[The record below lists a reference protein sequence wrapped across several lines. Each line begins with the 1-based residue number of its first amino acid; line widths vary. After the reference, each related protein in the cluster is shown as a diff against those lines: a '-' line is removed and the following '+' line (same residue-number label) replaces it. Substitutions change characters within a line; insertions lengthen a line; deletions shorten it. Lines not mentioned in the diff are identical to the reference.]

1 MPAAESG
8 TPVEIP
14 PFVHLILWPAL
25 LAWFSALV
33 HLRRTRR
40 SICPSGLALA
50 LVPITLL
57 ADAAVLVA
65 SLAWPAPS
73 SNSFVF
79 GLLWVAVL
87 LSVTTYFLFRAT
99 DDGDD
104 GGSDD
109 QPGPEPP
116 WWPEFERRFREYAR
130 DRGPTPSSDPR
141 SPAGTAA

>member
-8 TPVEIP
+8 TPVDIP

-25 LAWFSALV
+25 LAWLSVLV

-40 SICPSGLALA
+40 PLCPSGLAYA
-50 LVPITLL
+50 LVPLTLL
-57 ADAAVLVA
+57 ADASVLLA

-87 LSVTTYFLFRAT
+87 LSLTTYFLIRAT

-104 GGSDD
+104 GGTDD
-109 QPGPEPP
+109 QPVPEPP
-116 WWPEFERRFREYAR
+116 WWPEFERGFREYAQER
-130 DRGPTPSSDPR
+130 ARTPSCGPR
-141 SPAGTAA
+141 SPAGTSA